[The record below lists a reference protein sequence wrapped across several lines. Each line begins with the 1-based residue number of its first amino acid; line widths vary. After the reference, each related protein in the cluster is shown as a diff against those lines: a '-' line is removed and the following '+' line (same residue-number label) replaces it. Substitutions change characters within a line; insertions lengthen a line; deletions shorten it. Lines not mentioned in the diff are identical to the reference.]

1 MARMSIP
8 NTTEPAK
15 QKPFSAAQ
23 IEHALIEL
31 GVEYTRGP
39 KEAVTHC
46 IFHNDTGKPNLYVNL
61 QMKPGVYHCLSG
73 DTRYV
78 TDSGTRTLLE
88 TVGTTQSVLTSAGG
102 FSQAEIRSFG
112 KQELYEVRLERFG
125 MKKSLWATS
134 KHRWFAK
141 HNGRAYETTTDA
153 LVVGDYLLAVVGQ
166 GIKNVVQPSPCWRVA
181 SVGSDVR
188 IDEVFCA
195 IVPSTSNFVLED
207 NILTGNCFA
216 CEVRGSFDEF
226 VRVKTG
232 WTLVKTLQFLIDLR
246 KTISFVE
253 DASKRVAITPQESEL
268 DRYAFRHPYCYER
281 GLLEDTLQRWHV
293 GYDKADEALTLPW
306 FDMYGKLVTIK
317 RRSVL
322 TKRYTYPANVDLRGV
337 LFGMQFIKLNSYVW
351 ITEGE
356 FDAMYIDQCFR
367 TAHFDN
373 HFAVALGGKT
383 LHDAAFDAI
392 CKRQPKEIV
401 LLLDMDSHGRGAVQT
416 IARKII
422 EYVTVAVPTY
432 STKDPNELSYAEVVS
447 LTRQIEKD

>member
-61 QMKPGVYHCLSG
+61 QMKPGVYH
-73 DTRYV
+73 
-78 TDSGTRTLLE
+78 
-88 TVGTTQSVLTSAGG
+88 
-102 FSQAEIRSFG
+102 
-112 KQELYEVRLERFG
+112 
-125 MKKSLWATS
+125 
-134 KHRWFAK
+134 
-141 HNGRAYETTTDA
+141 
-153 LVVGDYLLAVVGQ
+153 
-166 GIKNVVQPSPCWRVA
+166 
-181 SVGSDVR
+181 
-188 IDEVFCA
+188 
-195 IVPSTSNFVLED
+195 
-207 NILTGNCFA
+207 CFA

-281 GLLEDTLQRWHV
+281 GLLEDTLQRWNI

-306 FDMYGKLVTIK
+306 FDVYGKLVTIK

-392 CKRQPKEIV
+392 CKRQPKQIV